1 MKLEKA
7 VKCKHCNRK
16 QRGFVNYTPT
26 HEYLFWSRCEYCNK
40 FGLYIQE
47 TSRISLLEFII
58 EFYKNFNVRHFPGG
72 I

>member
-1 MKLEKA
+1 MKLERA
-7 VKCKHCNRK
+7 VKCKHCHRK
-16 QRGFVNYTPT
+16 QRRFVHNILT
-26 HEYLFWSRCEYCNK
+26 EQDLFWSRCEYCNK